1 MARIRTFV
9 AIELGSDVRTRAAA
23 LIERLRTAQADVK
36 WVDPTN
42 LHWTLQFLG
51 EVDAREIAEVCQSVV
66 MAVTDLPV
74 FEVEAR
80 GAGAFPQ
87 IHRPRTIWMG
97 VSRGAEQ
104 LTTLHG
110 AIEQALVPLGFRA
123 ENRRFVPH
131 LTLGRVR
138 GGPNASADL
147 SELLEKHGDYP
158 GGMMDVAEVTVFSSD
173 LSRSGPKYDVLA
185 TAPLAE

>member
-9 AIELGSDVRTRAAA
+9 AIELGSDVRARAAA
-23 LIERLRTAQADVK
+23 LIERLRAAQADVK
-36 WVDPTN
+36 WVDPAN

-51 EVDAREIAEVCQSVV
+51 DVDTREIADVCQAVV
-66 MAVTDLPV
+66 TAVADLPV

-80 GAGAFPQ
+80 GAGAFPDVN
-87 IHRPRTIWMG
+87 RPRTIWMG
-97 VSRGAEQ
+97 VSRGAEE

-110 AIEQALVPLGFRA
+110 AIERGLFPLGFRA
-123 ENRRFVPH
+123 EKRRFVPH

-138 GGPNASADL
+138 GGPDASADL
-147 SELLEKHGDYP
+147 AELLEQHGDYP

-173 LSRSGPKYDVLA
+173 LSRAGPKYDVLA